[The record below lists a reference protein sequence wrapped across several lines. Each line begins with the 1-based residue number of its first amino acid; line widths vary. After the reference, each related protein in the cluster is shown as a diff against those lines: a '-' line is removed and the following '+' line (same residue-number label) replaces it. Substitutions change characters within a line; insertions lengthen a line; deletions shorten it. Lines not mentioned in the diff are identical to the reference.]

1 MSVQFKESVYL
12 KKNMFNNAR
21 ICKSGI
27 AIIIFSYPFQ
37 TDYLTSDKMDIA
49 TNSKIPYTGH
59 QKLGHASLK
68 QFGGLTVTGI
78 KSLYAKI
85 HMLL

>member
-1 MSVQFKESVYL
+1 
-12 KKNMFNNAR
+12 
-21 ICKSGI
+21 
-27 AIIIFSYPFQ
+27 
-37 TDYLTSDKMDIA
+37 MDIA

-68 QFGGLTVTGI
+68 QFGGLTVSGI

-85 HMLL
+85 HMRLQGNQPSTDIFSSSSHTPFM